1 MRPRQ
6 NARAGVRTH
15 RPGPEELVQTAAM
28 ARLFYLENKSKI
40 EIAEEFGISRFK
52 VARMLENAIRDGLI
66 RLEIHLPAELD
77 ADLSDAL
84 RTRFDLTRAIVFTSP
99 AQGPD
104 GEGPAPVTHRLG
116 AVAADLLTEIV
127 TEGDVLG
134 LVWGPE
140 IEAMCPEL
148 TALPRC
154 TVVQLSGVAPLR
166 PIDVNAVEAVRRT
179 AFVARGIAYPI
190 YAPLLLPDGAAARML
205 RQQPGIAEA
214 IGQFNR
220 VTKAVIT
227 VPAYFNDA
235 QRQGGCAEIAGH
247 LLDAEGRIVAPQL
260 SERIIAVGLEE
271 LRQVPDVVLLADG
284 AKRAA
289 ATSAALKTGLF
300 NGIVTDATVAEH
312 LLA

>member
-1 MRPRQ
+1 M
-6 NARAGVRTH
+6 
-15 RPGPEELVQTAAM
+15 QTAAM

-84 RTRFDLTRAIVFTSP
+84 RTRFDLTHAIVFTSP
-99 AQGPD
+99 AQGPG

-154 TVVQLSGVAPLR
+154 R
-166 PIDVNAVEAVRRT
+166 YR
-179 AFVARGIAYPI
+179 
-190 YAPLLLPDGAAARML
+190 
-205 RQQPGIAEA
+205 
-214 IGQFNR
+214 
-220 VTKAVIT
+220 
-227 VPAYFNDA
+227 
-235 QRQGGCAEIAGH
+235 RQGGCAEIAGH
-247 LLDAEGRIVAPQL
+247 LLDAEGRIVARNCRNVSSP
-260 SERIIAVGLEE
+260 
-271 LRQVPDVVLLADG
+271 
-284 AKRAA
+284 
-289 ATSAALKTGLF
+289 SAWRSCARYPT
-300 NGIVTDATVAEH
+300 
-312 LLA
+312 